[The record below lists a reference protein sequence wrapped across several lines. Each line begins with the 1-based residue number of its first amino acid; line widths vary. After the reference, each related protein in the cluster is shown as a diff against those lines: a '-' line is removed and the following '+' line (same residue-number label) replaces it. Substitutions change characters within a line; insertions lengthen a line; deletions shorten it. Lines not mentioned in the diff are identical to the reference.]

1 MSCFVMNITCHKNTC
16 SEWEVVMDSAI
27 VHVLIA
33 VSAQLV
39 TGGGEDQ
46 TYWIIYMEFSA
57 PLHNY
62 AQLEWEIK

>member
-1 MSCFVMNITCHKNTC
+1 MMSCFAMNITCHENTC
-16 SEWEVVMDSAI
+16 SEWKVVMDSAI

-46 TYWIIYMEFSA
+46 TYWIIYLEFGITA
-57 PLHNY
+57 
-62 AQLEWEIK
+62 